1 MMSAASRI
9 SSSSQAN
16 GPVRWAVAFAA
27 GPLACLLLAPNTS
40 AAANITIEHPWMRL
54 IIKSRPAAGYFTL
67 HNDADLPVELTGAS
81 SSGCGSVM
89 LHQSKEVNRVENM
102 LPVEEV
108 TVPAHGTVSFT
119 PGGYHLM
126 CMQPQNSMV
135 VGQQVPLT
143 VKFADGKTVTADFSV
158 KGPGG

>member
-1 MMSAASRI
+1 MKSAASRI
-9 SSSSQAN
+9 SSSSQAD
-16 GPVRWAVAFAA
+16 GPVRWAAAFASGA
-27 GPLACLLLAPNTS
+27 LACLLLAPNTS
-40 AAANITIEHPWMRL
+40 AAASITIEHPWMRL

-67 HNDADLPVELTGAS
+67 HNDADLPIELTGAS

-89 LHQSKEVNRVENM
+89 LHQSKDVNGVEKM
-102 LPVEEV
+102 LPVEDV
-108 TVPAHGTVSFT
+108 TVPAHGTVSFA

-135 VGQQVPLT
+135 VGQQVPVIL
-143 VKFADGKTVTADFSV
+143 KFADGKTVTADFPV

>member
-1 MMSAASRI
+1 MKNAAGPI
-9 SSSSQAN
+9 LSSSRAT
-16 GPVRWAVAFAA
+16 GPVRCATAFAA
-27 GPLACLLLAPNTS
+27 VALGAILLFPNAS
-40 AAANITIEHPWMRL
+40 FAASVTVEHPWMRL

-67 HNDADLPVELTGAS
+67 HNDADSPAELVSAS

-89 LHQSKEVNRVENM
+89 LHQTKEVDGVEKM
-102 LPVEEV
+102 LPVENVE
-108 TVPAHGTVSFT
+108 VPAHGTVSFA

-135 VGQQVPLT
+135 IGQQVPVSL
-143 VKFADGKTVTADFSV
+143 KFADGKTVTADFPV